1 VRILGGALIVIVD
14 LLIIA
19 RFCREGSLSERTRLA
34 GLTKGVLS
42 ASDRDKSDESHIPN
56 CD

>member
-1 VRILGGALIVIVD
+1 MRILGGALIVIVD